1 MVSAVNST
9 GSSSVITAI
18 SGVEKIAALNK
29 QADALRQQLAQAKTA
44 KPADF
49 ARSKT
54 ESITQEIVSVQNQ
67 IEQVILAAQL
77 SKLTAGNNANNDQSG
92 DGNNNADN
100 GSDDSKSGAHKVNA
114 KSHPAQSKAAKD
126 ASASYDDTAQ
136 QAQGQ
141 YVDIK
146 A

>member
-1 MVSAVNST
+1 MVSAVSST
-9 GSSSVITAI
+9 SGSSAISTAV

-29 QADALRQQLAQAKTA
+29 QADALRQQLAQAKTS

-49 ARSKT
+49 ARSKA
-54 ESITQEIVSVQNQ
+54 ESITQEIVSVQTQ

-77 SKLTAGNNANNDQSG
+77 SKLTAGNNANNEQSS
-92 DGNNNADN
+92 DGNNTDGA
-100 GSDDSKSGAHKVNA
+100 GDSKSDTHKVNA
-114 KSHPAQSKAAKD
+114 KTHQAQSKGSKTSD
-126 ASASYDDTAQ
+126 PYDDSA